1 VPNESPDN
9 FFRFFYGSAI
19 KRALFSGFTQ
29 RKGVTGMIIGYF
41 TERPYRWLP
50 EDEVL
55 RNEGFFAVSNK
66 YFDREKAAD
75 DYNYWIDEY
84 CEAEELGFDA
94 LMLNEHHGNPFCM
107 GSVMNVEAAIL
118 ARVTKNGVILQRK
131 SE

>member
-1 VPNESPDN
+1 
-9 FFRFFYGSAI
+9 
-19 KRALFSGFTQ
+19 
-29 RKGVTGMIIGYF
+29 MIIGYF

-94 LMLNEHHGNPFCM
+94 LMLNEHHGNP
-107 GSVMNVEAAIL
+107 
-118 ARVTKNGVILQRK
+118 LQDPASRALIDSWTTQPGMLGLRLTLHEK
-131 SE
+131 YYRPWLTDGTAD